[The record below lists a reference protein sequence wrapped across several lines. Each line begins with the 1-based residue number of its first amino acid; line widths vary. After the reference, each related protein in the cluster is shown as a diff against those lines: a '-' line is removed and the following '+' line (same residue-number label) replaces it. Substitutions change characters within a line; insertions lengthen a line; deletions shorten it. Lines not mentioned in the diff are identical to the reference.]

1 MCIDGMADSS
11 GNNSEIIN
19 EHGMKD
25 NTDVNYQ
32 NIENHLMSFHHHQHH
47 DSHQKFDLSNEHISS
62 NSNEKAISYNQQAT
76 RNNISSDTSLPLDLC
91 QVNYLVRLT
100 NHVMKFIM
108 QLNKM
113 N

>member
-1 MCIDGMADSS
+1 MCIDGMTDSS

-91 QVNYLVRLT
+91 QVNYCVSLY
-100 NHVMKFIM
+100 NHVMI
-108 QLNKM
+108 LNVRKQ
-113 N
+113 